1 MTTEIKTIL
10 ELMLGDSFL
19 QPPLPLETLSP
30 IHSHSSMPWFLHLFE
45 GILPHRDFIKVF

>member
-10 ELMLGDSFL
+10 ELMPGDSFL

-30 IHSHSSMPWFLHLFE
+30 INSYSSMPWFLH
-45 GILPHRDFIKVF
+45 VYS